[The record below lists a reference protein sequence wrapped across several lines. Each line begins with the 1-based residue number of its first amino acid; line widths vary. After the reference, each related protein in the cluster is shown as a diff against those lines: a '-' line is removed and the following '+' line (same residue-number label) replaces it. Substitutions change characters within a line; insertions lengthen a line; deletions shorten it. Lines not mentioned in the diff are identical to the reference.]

1 MFTGR
6 VINAKTVVSSCSR
19 EGLSVLKLWWARVHG
34 KSCRCF
40 TRVHGKGC
48 QCFISYKTPAVLLI
62 VKTINERQNL
72 HNRTNLIDT

>member
-6 VINAKTVVSSCSR
+6 VVNAKTVVSSCSR
-19 EGLSVLKLWWARVHG
+19 EGLSVLKLWWA
-34 KSCRCF
+34 
-40 TRVHGKGC
+40 RVHGKGC

-72 HNRTNLIDT
+72 HIRKNLIDT